1 MKFKK
6 TAALFM
12 AVSMAF
18 TMVLSG
24 CGTQEQ
30 SPSEHLQDSVISEHK
45 EIFDQLTKDSQKE
58 EPDQSGTIFRMYYDN
73 TESMM
78 GFVNP
83 MIQDRKKTSFV
94 YSIDAAID
102 VASGMISA
110 PTNGIADAVGYALE
124 ADSSNILRWSKAEIN
139 DELQGQFCAKSF
151 YTGSGGGRL
160 GVLNENGKVIGP
172 LGKLFQNDE
181 TPFAADGLTV
191 IVSDLMEQGFNLD
204 TLRDGIQQ
212 YFSENE
218 YAAAIILG
226 CTSEY
231 MGNMSVPC
239 FSGSSGTDIV
249 TINNYN
255 GPAAYYFLIVGPRNL
270 AESYVQ
276 QLEERLDDS
285 DVEFDRA
292 SYYNSADINSTAA
305 PLSFE
310 LIDDTMKDVKSLEGD
325 AAPKRREEGRRGD
338 NDTEEDED
346 DGAENGERTLEDVW
360 GSANTNGVSAQG
372 NAFAARVGR
381 NSSPVF
387 GNLIQLSAFADQP
400 NDVESEIVSST
411 LYVYDKEASDWKEGS
426 KNEQSGY
433 TLRMDSLEGPVTE
446 VNDSSRII
454 VAEDREGVLLR
465 CTLDFSEGSPLD
477 RSNTY
482 RVEVQLNNHR
492 EKDGEEDSDD
502 DLLEMSITTSDF
514 DASLSVLAMDQQD
527 EYNWEKS
534 SKAAREAAV
543 SALVRTPKLN
553 NLLNALSNL
562 SYQPEKQ
569 QPQYV
574 DFIFDAAS
582 SSGRR

>member
-1 MKFKK
+1 MKCKK
-6 TAALFM
+6 AAALLT
-12 AVSMAF
+12 AVSMVF

-30 SPSEHLQDSVISEHK
+30 SPSERLNDSVITEHQ
-45 EIFDQLTKDSQKE
+45 EVFDQLTEESQKK

-83 MIQDRKKTSFV
+83 MIQEREKTSFV

-102 VASGMISA
+102 VASSMISA

-124 ADSSNILRWSKAEIN
+124 ADSSNILRWNKVEIN

-160 GVLNENGKVIGP
+160 GTLTENGKVIGP
-172 LGKLFQNDE
+172 LARLFQNDAN
-181 TPFAADGLTV
+181 PFAADGLTV
-191 IVSDLMEQGFNLD
+191 VVSDLMEQGFNLD

-231 MGNMSVPC
+231 EGNMSVPC
-239 FSGSSGTDIV
+239 FSAASGTDIV
-249 TINNYN
+249 TINNYD

-285 DVEFDRA
+285 DVEFSRA
-292 SYYNSADINSTAA
+292 SYYNSEDLNSAAA

-310 LIDDTMKDVKSLEGD
+310 LVEDTMKDVKTLEGD
-325 AAPKRREEGRRGD
+325 AAPQRREDGRRGSED
-338 NDTEEDED
+338 DREEDED
-346 DGAENGERTLEDVW
+346 DEEDAERTVEDVW
-360 GSANTNGVSAQG
+360 GSANTDGVSAQG

-387 GNLIQLSAFADQP
+387 GNLVQLSAFADQP
-400 NDVESEIVSST
+400 QDVESEIVSST
-411 LYVYDKEASDWKEGS
+411 LYVYDEETGAWNEGS

-446 VNDSSRII
+446 VNNSSKII
-454 VAEDREGVLLR
+454 VAEDREGILLR
-465 CTLDFSEGSPLD
+465 CVLDFSEGSVLD

-482 RVEVQLNNHR
+482 RVEVKINNWR
-492 EKDGEEDSDD
+492 EDDSDREEED
-502 DLLEMSITTSDF
+502 DLMEMSITTSDF
-514 DASLSVLAMDQQD
+514 DAALSSLAMEQPD

-534 SKAAREAAV
+534 SDKAREAAA
-543 SALVRTPKLN
+543 SALACTPKLN

-562 SYQPEKQ
+562 SYQPEEQ
-569 QPQYV
+569 QAQYV
-574 DFIFDAAS
+574 DFIFDA

>member
-12 AVSMAF
+12 AVSMVF

-30 SPSEHLQDSVISEHK
+30 SPSKHLQDSVISEHQ
-45 EIFDQLTKDSQKE
+45 EIFDQ
-58 EPDQSGTIFRMYYDN
+58 QSGTIFRMYYDN

-83 MIQDRKKTSFV
+83 MIQEREKTSFV

-110 PTNGIADAVGYALE
+110 PANGIADAVGYALE
-124 ADSSNILRWSKAEIN
+124 ADSSNILRWNKVEIN

-160 GVLNENGKVIGP
+160 GTLTENGKVIGP
-172 LGKLFQNDE
+172 LGRLFQNGAN
-181 TPFAADGLTV
+181 PFAADGLTV

-231 MGNMSVPC
+231 VGNMSVPC

-249 TINNYN
+249 TINNYD

-270 AESYVQ
+270 AESYAQ

-285 DVEFDRA
+285 DVEFERA

-305 PLSFE
+305 PLSFD
-310 LIDDTMKDVKSLEGD
+310 LIEDTMKDVKSLEGD
-325 AAPKRREEGRRGD
+325 AAPKRREEGRRGGD
-338 NDTEEDED
+338 DDEEDED
-346 DGAENGERTLEDVW
+346 DKSEDGERTLEDVW
-360 GSANTNGVSAQG
+360 GSANTNGVSAEG

-400 NDVESEIVSST
+400 DDVESEIVSST
-411 LYVYDKEASDWKEGS
+411 LYVYDEEAGDWKEGS

-446 VNDSSRII
+446 INDSSKMIA
-454 VAEDREGVLLR
+454 AEGREGVLLR
-465 CTLDFSEGSPLD
+465 CTLDFSEGSALD

-492 EKDGEEDSDD
+492 EKDGGEGSDD

-514 DASLSVLAMDQQD
+514 DTSLSALAMDKQD
-527 EYNWEKS
+527 EYNWKKS
-534 SKAAREAAV
+534 SKEAREAAA

-569 QPQYV
+569 QSQYV
-574 DFIFDAAS
+574 DFIFDAS

>member
-6 TAALFM
+6 IVVLFTI
-12 AVSMAF
+12 VSMVF
-18 TMVLSG
+18 TTVLSG
-24 CGTQEQ
+24 CNTQETG
-30 SPSEHLQDSVISEHK
+30 PSEHLGDSVISKHQ

-58 EPDQSGTIFRMYYDN
+58 EPDQSATIFRMYYDN

-78 GFVNP
+78 GFVTP
-83 MIQDRKKTSFV
+83 MIQEREKTSFV

-124 ADSSNILRWSKAEIN
+124 ADSSNILRWNEVEIN

-160 GVLNENGKVIGP
+160 GTLTENGKVIGP
-172 LGKLFQNDE
+172 LGRLFQKGAN
-181 TPFAADGLTV
+181 PFAVDGLTV

-226 CTSEY
+226 CTSKY
-231 MGNMSVPC
+231 VGNMSVPC

-249 TINNYN
+249 TINNYD

-276 QLEERLDDS
+276 QLEERLYDS
-285 DVEFDRA
+285 DIEFERA
-292 SYYNSADINSTAA
+292 SYYNSADINSTVA

-310 LIDDTMKDVKSLEGD
+310 LVEDTMKDVKTLEGD

-338 NDTEEDED
+338 DDIEEEDKTES
-346 DGAENGERTLEDVW
+346 GERTLEDVW

-372 NAFAARVGR
+372 NAFAAHVGR
-381 NSSPVF
+381 NSSSVF
-387 GNLIQLSAFADQP
+387 GSFIQLAAFADQP
-400 NDVESEIVSST
+400 DDVESEIVSST
-411 LYVYDKEASDWKEGS
+411 LYVYDEEIGDWKEGS
-426 KNEQSGY
+426 KNEQSEY

-446 VNDSSRII
+446 INNSSKII

-465 CTLDFSEGSPLD
+465 CTMDFSEEGALD
-477 RSNTY
+477 RSKTY

-492 EKDGEEDSDD
+492 EKDGDEDDDD

-514 DASLSVLAMDQQD
+514 DTSLSALAMDKQD
-527 EYNWEKS
+527 EYNWAKS
-534 SKAAREAAV
+534 SKAAREAAA
-543 SALVRTPKLN
+543 SALMRTPKLN

-569 QPQYV
+569 QSQYV
-574 DFIFDAAS
+574 DFIFDAS